1 MLSLDT
7 SPQMRVSSPSTT
19 KQSLT
24 KIIMS
29 FEKCYF
35 AHPKLNDCTLFTL
48 HVDFKGSVTAVNS
61 RLDSKGQQGQGKT

>member
-1 MLSLDT
+1 
-7 SPQMRVSSPSTT
+7 
-19 KQSLT
+19 
-24 KIIMS
+24 MS

-48 HVDFKGSVTAVNS
+48 HVDFKGSVTAVNG